1 MENVAS
7 YRKGGKA
14 AALLALVL
22 FAAVL
27 TVNALANALPLNNVT
42 TGALSDEIPNLFV
55 PAGLTFAIWGVIY
68 LLLAGY
74 VAFVLVEAFS
84 RRVPE
89 TDAAVPAWTRA
100 DAFLFMANMAA
111 NAAWIFAWQWRH
123 VGLAM
128 AIMLVILGTLIAL
141 EQSSQKKL
149 ASGGALSKAGSAHSK
164 VGGARRFFLTVP
176 LRVYLGWISVATIA
190 NLTALLVKLNWGG
203 LGLDPRFWTVL
214 VIAAGLAV
222 ALGFSLWKG
231 EVAAPL
237 VVVWAYLGI
246 VLKRTAVDADFS
258 RPVWIAAAVSGAVIL
273 ASIVVGQIRARRG
286 ANS

>member
-1 MENVAS
+1 MEIAS
-7 YRKGGKA
+7 LNRKGGKA
-14 AALLALVL
+14 GALLALL
-22 FAAVL
+22 SFAVVL

-74 VAFVLVEAFS
+74 VAFALREAWRS
-84 RRVPE
+84 RMVA
-89 TDAAVPAWTRA
+89 TGFADPAWSSR
-100 DAFLFMANMAA
+100 DALLFTANMAA
-111 NAAWIFAWQWRH
+111 NALWIFAWQWRH
-123 VGLAM
+123 AGLAF

-141 EQSSQKKL
+141 EQDSQKKL
-149 ASGGALSKAGSAHSK
+149 ASGGSLAKAG
-164 VGGARRFFLTVP
+164 GAERFFLTVP

-190 NLTALLVKLNWGG
+190 NATALLVKLGWGG
-203 LGLDPRFWTVL
+203 FGLDPRFWTVL

-222 ALGFSLWKG
+222 ALGFSQWKR

-246 VLKRTAVDADFS
+246 VLKRTAVDADYS
-258 RPVWIAAAVSGAVIL
+258 RPVWIAAAAAGALIL
-273 ASIVVGQIRARRG
+273 ASIVMRLAEGRRRK
-286 ANS
+286 A